1 MVNEGRYTVELPKI
15 KFPGWPWVSDFV
27 RILAP
32 IPLTFC
38 AAGLT
43 FILWKGGWPIET
55 AEARVQWLGI
65 ALIANIALLG
75 LALFLNKDGI
85 SSFSVKAGAVEIGV
99 NDGERKDDN

>member
-1 MVNEGRYTVELPKI
+1 MDFSKI

-38 AAGLT
+38 AAAMVL
-43 FILWKGGWPIET
+43 ILWQGGWPIET
-55 AEARVQWLGI
+55 AEQRIQFLGLV
-65 ALIANIALLG
+65 ALGTLVLLG
-75 LALFLNKDGI
+75 LALFLNRQGI
-85 SSFSVKAGAVEIGV
+85 SSFSIKGPGGVELNV

>member
-1 MVNEGRYTVELPKI
+1 MDLSKI

-32 IPLTFC
+32 IPLTFT
-38 AAGLT
+38 AAALVY
-43 FILWKGGWPIET
+43 IVWRGGWPVET

-75 LALFLNKDGI
+75 LALFLNREGI
-85 SSFSVKAGAVEIGV
+85 RSFSFRGGPVEFGV